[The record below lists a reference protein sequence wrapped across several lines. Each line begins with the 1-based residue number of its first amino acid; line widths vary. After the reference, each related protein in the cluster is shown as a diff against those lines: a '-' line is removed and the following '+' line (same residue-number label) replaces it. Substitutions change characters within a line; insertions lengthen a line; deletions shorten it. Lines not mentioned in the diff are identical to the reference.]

1 MIFSKK
7 LKLIGWSSMISF
19 AIGLFF
25 LLLANFIILNN
36 SSRIFKLAQAPTST
50 IAIIFGGG
58 MKTKTEMSDMQYDR
72 VLIGIDLYKQ
82 QKVQKLFLTGDDGA
96 SRADEIS
103 AMRSLVIAN
112 GVAVQDIMIDPHGY
126 RTYESCWRET
136 RLYGIKNAIVVSQSF
151 HLPRIV
157 YLCESMGM
165 NVVPVNA
172 DYREYNSWRIEKPRE
187 WLARL
192 KAVWQIKITKPLP
205 KFFI

>member
-103 AMRSLVIAN
+103 AMRSRSEERRV
-112 GVAVQDIMIDPHGY
+112 GK
-126 RTYESCWRET
+126 EC
-136 RLYGIKNAIVVSQSF
+136 
-151 HLPRIV
+151 
-157 YLCESMGM
+157 
-165 NVVPVNA
+165 
-172 DYREYNSWRIEKPRE
+172 
-187 WLARL
+187 
-192 KAVWQIKITKPLP
+192 
-205 KFFI
+205 